1 MRVRAIILCLKFRFQ
16 LGLLKQ
22 HSHFSA
28 SRLITA
34 RIALWLNALAPS
46 SPTVTCSSSRRR
58 PNLRPE
64 RPRSR
69 RQCRA
74 GKDAATVLGS
84 GTHPDAARYPTPP
97 FSSGNGSGK
106 FLMQSLR
113 WCTGATIAFGV
124 LLSGVTNWQPR
135 SLLHTQ
141 RGNLAV
147 DAQPPLMPRHKP
159 EARCVSRRRGN
170 RRPRRD
176 RVFRTSPGR
185 CALHCPIW
193 W

>member
-1 MRVRAIILCLKFRFQ
+1 NSYCSHKSENHNFVAARRCFGSCGASMRVRAIILCLKFRFQ

-147 DAQPPLMPRHKP
+147 DF
-159 EARCVSRRRGN
+159 V
-170 RRPRRD
+170 
-176 RVFRTSPGR
+176 
-185 CALHCPIW
+185 ALAGEPCDFGGFA
-193 W
+193 